1 MRSAPE
7 QSEAWN
13 GLASLDWDGRTCP
26 FLRKSIQSACT
37 KLTNTPASLLNLRH
51 ATLNSFG
58 DFSAPFVAVETNNFR
73 RLLRTVEALSD
84 LGPELAAE
92 RDFSESSRRML
103 SAVMEAAGAREGALF
118 LFSDKP
124 TMLTSVAAQ
133 GFAMLP
139 EPAFIPLLPKHAHAL
154 TAARSPI
161 VLNASTYSVFL
172 SSNGNVAPELF
183 KCLAPLKAAGKLAG
197 VIALGRRPGDAPYE
211 DAELNAMDLLCSYIG
226 LAVQNHAL
234 SQTLAQRVTENLR
247 LMASLHGF
255 YDTALEAFATAID
268 VKHVNIHGH
277 SLRVGRYAAAI
288 GEAMGFEAGEVA
300 ALRSAGYLHDI
311 GKVAVDRRL
320 FGKPSAL
327 DPEEFREMADHT
339 VVGHQ
344 IVSSVQFPWPKVHE
358 CVRWHHER
366 CDGSGY
372 PDGLDGKELAMPVRI
387 MALADT
393 FDAMTS
399 VRPYRESLPLGSA
412 LSDLIK
418 MTPQKYDAE
427 AVQALLIQVRRD
439 AVGSNRTPLLAD
451 RIAVNIAPA
460 DVDHLAASLQH
471 KVSKGKAYLT

>member
-1 MRSAPE
+1 MFAR
-7 QSEAWN
+7 
-13 GLASLDWDGRTCP
+13 
-26 FLRKSIQSACT
+26 
-37 KLTNTPASLLNLRH
+37 
-51 ATLNSFG
+51 ATLRLLSVL
-58 DFSAPFVAVETNNFR
+58 APHILAVETNNFR
-73 RLLRTVEALSD
+73 RLLRTVEALSE
-84 LGPELAAE
+84 LGPELTAE
-92 RDFSESSRRML
+92 REFSDTARRML
-103 SAVMEAAGAREGALF
+103 RAVMEAAGAREGALF
-118 LFSDKP
+118 VFNEKP
-124 TMLTSVAAQ
+124 TMLTSVAAD

-154 TAARSPI
+154 TAAHGPI
-161 VLNASTYSVFL
+161 VLNASTYSIFL

-183 KCLAPLKAAGKLAG
+183 KCLAPLKASGKLAG
-197 VIALGRRPGDAPYE
+197 VVALGQRPGNAPYE
-211 DAELNAMDLLCSYIG
+211 DAELDAMELLCSYIG

-288 GEAMGFEAGEVA
+288 GEAIGFEGGEVA

-320 FGKPSAL
+320 FSKPEAL
-327 DPEEFREMADHT
+327 NAEEFREMADHT

-344 IVSSVQFPWPKVHE
+344 IVSSVEFPWPKIHE
-358 CVRWHHER
+358 AVRWHHER
-366 CDGSGY
+366 SDGSGY
-372 PDGLDGKELAMPVRI
+372 PDAIGGDDLPLPVRI

-399 VRPYRESLPLGSA
+399 VRPYRESLSLGSA
-412 LSDLIK
+412 LSDLVR
-418 MTPQKYDAE
+418 MSPQKYDPN
-427 AVQALLIQVRRD
+427 VVHALLVQVRRD

-451 RIAVNIAPA
+451 HMAVNIAPT
-460 DVDHLAASLQH
+460 DVDQLAATLQH
-471 KVSKGKAYLT
+471 KVSRGKVYLT